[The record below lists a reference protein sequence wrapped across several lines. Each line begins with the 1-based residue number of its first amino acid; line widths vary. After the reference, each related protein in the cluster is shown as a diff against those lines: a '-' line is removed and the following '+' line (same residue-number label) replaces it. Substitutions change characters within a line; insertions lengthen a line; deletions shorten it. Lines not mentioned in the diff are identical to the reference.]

1 MKRFT
6 VLFIAVMLTS
16 FFVPCLSVRAEPSLV
31 PHEDPASVQSV
42 LDSYS
47 FLAEYTDIFV
57 LVASEQYD
65 NATRLSEQLS
75 RMTVPEDLSY
85 VINRY
90 NDLTQQLIE
99 VLSNLDF
106 TLDSASF
113 LLDQYRLDEAGQALD
128 HAGVLVAKAQI
139 LLGDLKDATLT
150 TSQRLGVFAT
160 SVDSKV
166 QQAYSQL
173 QGILLRLVDLI
184 NQYHTLLQRTNQ
196 KAEEIKAENLEA
208 TALTLALNAT
218 KCFVGGYVS
227 VSGVLTS
234 KGKVLEN
241 REITVILDGNQSATA
256 KTDSNGSYHTK
267 IRIPYKYVDSVAIT
281 TLFTPMGN
289 DRGLYLA
296 ASSPTINVQVLFYKL
311 LLNISAP
318 SVGYPGLPLAIS
330 GTVTSENK
338 EPLNGKQVKLF
349 LNQTLIAQ
357 AKTDQTG
364 TFTSEPT
371 IDAQAELGAH
381 SLTVTVDPEGLYAG
395 AIVEKTLVVQKMSS
409 NLQVDVPSFVML
421 PSTLQITGKV
431 KSASGTLSGTTVEVE
446 FANVSNT
453 AKTLSD
459 GSFNLT
465 LNVPLNTVFAGYQD
479 FKVSAQPSE
488 PWIAATQ
495 KSASTFVLNSVGIVF
510 SLTSALSV
518 GFVMY
523 SRFAKTQDKKNK
535 KAVEEPTAFVM
546 HQKEASAAVA
556 PAVPD
561 RNFEGR
567 KGKVLK
573 AYVNALEIVQS
584 VTGNSLMPNMTLREY
599 LQATS
604 PRLKETA
611 HPFSELTVLTE
622 KSLYSPNAPNEAD
635 SEKAEKLANT
645 IRRTLTDGTA

>member
-1 MKRFT
+1 MKRLAIFFIT
-6 VLFIAVMLTS
+6 VILTS

-99 VLSNLDF
+99 VLSNLGF
-106 TLDSASF
+106 TLDNASS
-113 LLDQYRLDEAGQALD
+113 LLDQYRLDEASQALD
-128 HAGVLVAKAQI
+128 HAGVLVANAQI

-160 SVDSKV
+160 SADSKL

-173 QGILLRLVDLI
+173 QSILLRLLDLI
-184 NQYHTLLQRTNQ
+184 NQYHNLLQRTNQ

-208 TALTLALNAT
+208 TTLTLTLNAT
-218 KCFVGGYVS
+218 KCFVGEYVS
-227 VSGVLTS
+227 ASGVLTS
-234 KGKVLEN
+234 KGKALEN
-241 REITVILDGNQSATA
+241 REITLSLDGNQSATA
-256 KTDSNGSYHTK
+256 KTDSNGSYQTQ
-267 IRIPYKYVDSVAIT
+267 IRIPPKYVASVAVNA
-281 TLFTPMGN
+281 LFTPLDN
-289 DRGLYLA
+289 DRSSYLA
-296 ASSPTINVQVLFYKL
+296 SLSATINVQVLFYKI
-311 LLNISAP
+311 LLNVSAP
-318 SVGYPGLPLAIS
+318 TAGYPGLSLTIS
-330 GTVTSENK
+330 GNVTAENR

-349 LNQTLIAQ
+349 LDQTLIDQ
-357 AKTDQTG
+357 AKTDATG

-371 IDAQAELGAH
+371 IDAHTKLGAH
-381 SLTVTVDPEGLYAG
+381 NLTVTVDPEGLYSG
-395 AIVEKTLVVQKMSS
+395 AIVEKTVVIQKMSS
-409 NLQVDVPSFVML
+409 NLQVDVPSFVIL

-431 KSASGTLSGTTVEVE
+431 KSTSGTLSGTTVEVE

-453 AKTLSD
+453 VKTLSD

-479 FKVSAQPSE
+479 VKVSAQPSE
-488 PWIAATQ
+488 PWIAAAQ
-495 KSASTFVLNSVGIVF
+495 KSASTFVLNSVGIGL
-510 SLTSALSV
+510 SLTSCLSV

-523 SRFAKTQDKKNK
+523 VRFAKTQGKKTKKN
-535 KAVEEPTAFVM
+535 VHEPIALVM
-546 HQKEASAAVA
+546 PQKEAAAA
-556 PAVPD
+556 PALPD
-561 RNFEGR
+561 GHFEGR

-573 AYVNALEIVQS
+573 AYANALEIVQS
-584 VTGNSLMPNMTLREY
+584 ATSNSLMPNMTLREY
-599 LQATS
+599 LQTTS
-604 PRLKETA
+604 PKLKEMA
-611 HPFSELTVLTE
+611 DPFFELTGLAE
-622 KSLYSPNAPNEAD
+622 KSLYSLNSPNEED
-635 SEKAEKLANT
+635 SEKAENLANT
-645 IRRTLTDGTA
+645 IRRNLTDGNA

>member
-1 MKRFT
+1 MKRLAVFFT
-6 VLFIAVMLTS
+6 AVMLTS
-16 FFVPCLSVRAEPSLV
+16 FFVPCLLVRAEPSLV
-31 PHEDPASVQSV
+31 PHEDPASVQNV

-99 VLSNLDF
+99 ILSNLDS
-106 TLDSASF
+106 TLDSAYS
-113 LLDQYRLDEAGQALD
+113 LLEQYRLEEAGQALD

-139 LLGDLKDATLT
+139 LLGDLKDATLA

-160 SVDSKV
+160 SADSKM
-166 QQAYSQL
+166 QQAYGQL
-173 QGILLRLVDLI
+173 QSILLRLLDLI

-196 KAEEIKAENLEA
+196 KAQEIKAENLET
-208 TALTLALNAT
+208 TALTLTLNAT
-218 KCFVGGYVS
+218 KCFVGEYVS
-227 VSGVLTS
+227 ASGVLTS
-234 KGKVLEN
+234 QGKVLEN
-241 REITVILDGNQSATA
+241 REITLSLDGNQSATA

-267 IRIPYKYVDSVAIT
+267 IRIPYKYIDSVAIT
-281 TLFTPMGN
+281 ALFTPMHN
-289 DRGLYLA
+289 DRGSYLA
-296 ASSPTINVQVLFYKL
+296 SSSPTINVQILFYKI
-311 LLNISAP
+311 LLNISEP
-318 SVGYPGLPLAIS
+318 STGYPGLPLAIS
-330 GTVTSENK
+330 GTVTSENR

-349 LNQTLIAQ
+349 LDQTLIAQ

-364 TFTSEPT
+364 TFTSKLR
-371 IDAQAELGAH
+371 IDAQAKLGAH

-395 AIVEKTLVVQKMSS
+395 ASVEKKLVIQKMSS

-431 KSASGTLSGTTVEVE
+431 RSTSGTLSGTTVEVE
-446 FANVSNT
+446 FVNVTNT
-453 AKTLSD
+453 VKTLSD

-479 FKVSAQPSE
+479 VKVSAQPSE
-488 PWIAATQ
+488 PWIAAAQ
-495 KSASTFVLNSVGIVF
+495 KSASIFVLNSVGIGL
-510 SLTSALSV
+510 SLTSCLSV

-535 KAVEEPTAFVM
+535 KTVEEPTAFVM

-561 RNFEGR
+561 RHFEGR

-573 AYVNALEIVQS
+573 AYVNALKIVQS
-584 VTGNSLMPNMTLREY
+584 ATGNSLMPNMTLREY
-599 LQATS
+599 LQTTS
-604 PRLKETA
+604 PSLKNIA
-611 HPFSELTVLTE
+611 NPFSELTGLTE
-622 KSLYSPNAPNEAD
+622 KSLYSPNTPNEED
-635 SEKAEKLANT
+635 SEKAENLANT
-645 IRRTLTDGTA
+645 IRRTLTNENK

>member
-1 MKRFT
+1 MKRLAIFFT
-6 VLFIAVMLTS
+6 VVMLTS
-16 FFVPCLSVRAEPSLV
+16 FFVPCLSVRAESSLV

-75 RMTVPEDLSY
+75 HMTVSEDLSY

-99 VLSNLDF
+99 ALSNLDS
-106 TLDSASF
+106 TLDSASS

-160 SVDSKV
+160 SADSKV

-173 QGILLRLVDLI
+173 QSILLRLQDLI

-196 KAEEIKAENLEA
+196 KAQEIKTENIET
-208 TALTLALNAT
+208 TALTLTLNAT

-227 VSGVLTS
+227 ASGVLTS

-241 REITVILDGNQSATA
+241 REITLSLDGTQSATA
-256 KTDSNGSYHTK
+256 KTDSNGSYCTQ
-267 IRIPYKYVDSVAIT
+267 IRIPYRYVDSVAIT
-281 TLFTPMGN
+281 ALFTPMDN
-289 DRGLYLA
+289 DRGSYLA
-296 ASSPTINVQVLFYKL
+296 SSSPTINVQVMFYKL

-318 SVGYPGLPLAIS
+318 NVGYPGLPLAIS

-349 LNQTLIAQ
+349 LDQTLIAQ

-371 IDAQAELGAH
+371 IGAQAKLGAH
-381 SLTVTVDPEGLYAG
+381 SLTVTIDPQGLYAG
-395 AIVEKTLVVQKMSS
+395 AVVKKTLVIQKMSS
-409 NLQVDVPSFVML
+409 NLQVEVPSFVML

-431 KSASGTLSGTTVEVE
+431 KSASGILSGTTVEVE

-453 AKTLSD
+453 VKTLSD

-479 FKVSAQPSE
+479 LKCQ
-488 PWIAATQ
+488 
-495 KSASTFVLNSVGIVF
+495 LN
-510 SLTSALSV
+510 L
-518 GFVMY
+518 
-523 SRFAKTQDKKNK
+523 
-535 KAVEEPTAFVM
+535 
-546 HQKEASAAVA
+546 
-556 PAVPD
+556 
-561 RNFEGR
+561 
-567 KGKVLK
+567 
-573 AYVNALEIVQS
+573 
-584 VTGNSLMPNMTLREY
+584 PN
-599 LQATS
+599 
-604 PRLKETA
+604 P
-611 HPFSELTVLTE
+611 
-622 KSLYSPNAPNEAD
+622 
-635 SEKAEKLANT
+635 
-645 IRRTLTDGTA
+645 G